1 MTTPDI
7 AGLCERLLDN
17 ARYASESEMQ
27 AQIRRLAART
37 EAADTLERQ
46 AAEIERLRGA
56 LGPFAEL
63 AKCIDDAYDDS
74 FAPSFAPFNNAGE
87 IRAARAALTGEEN

>member
-46 AAEIERLRGA
+46 AAEIERLRDLLVQADLTIRSFPGA
-56 LGPFAEL
+56 DQGHVEF
-63 AKCIDDAYDDS
+63 I
-74 FAPSFAPFNNAGE
+74 
-87 IRAARAALTGEEN
+87 RAALTGEEN